1 MASPVYVD
9 ENGVKFNPDI
19 MVRERLYHCMSGDK
33 AILVFKDS
41 QDVMN
46 CYEIED
52 PPLVEKIRQCNDDVE
67 LEALFDAYIL
77 DMNLNG

>member
-9 ENGVKFNPDI
+9 GNGVKFNPDA
-19 MVRERLYHCMSGDK
+19 MMRERLYHCIFNDK

-67 LEALFDAYIL
+67 LEALFDSYIS